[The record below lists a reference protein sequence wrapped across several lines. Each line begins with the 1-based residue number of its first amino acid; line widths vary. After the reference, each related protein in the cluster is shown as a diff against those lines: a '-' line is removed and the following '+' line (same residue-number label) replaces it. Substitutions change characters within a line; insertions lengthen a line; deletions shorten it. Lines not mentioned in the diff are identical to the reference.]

1 MNPLSNH
8 QAGMAQHHEY
18 ETRYGRAGNTI
29 PKQKATR
36 RTGTG
41 ILTLVLRLFA

>member
-8 QAGMAQHHEY
+8 QAGMSQHREY
-18 ETRYGRAGNTI
+18 EMRYSGVGSTV

-36 RTGTG
+36 QIVTG
-41 ILTLVLRLFA
+41 ILSLALRLFA